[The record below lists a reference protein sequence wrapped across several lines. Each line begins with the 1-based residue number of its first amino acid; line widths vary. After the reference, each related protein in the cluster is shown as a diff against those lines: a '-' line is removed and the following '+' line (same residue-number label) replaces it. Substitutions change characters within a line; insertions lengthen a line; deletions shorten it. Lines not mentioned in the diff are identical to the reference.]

1 MGRSSLWCAPCYFW
15 GLHFCHVPAMKAK
28 VVLSCFPPVVQV
40 IPLGGPTGHTVLPS
54 LLCSWI
60 TFKKNK
66 KYLEVTRDGVSSG
79 LLWLHVWGPRRGE
92 CPGTQVPQLHKKL
105 YCKCHFWA
113 SAYVSSSW
121 GKVAVFHQS
130 TLSFHC
136 VFDELCPGFCLE
148 ASNQQTFYCDYQGLM
163 LLCSVQDLPVTTE
176 HQQGNFY
183 WAAWELWDC
192 SLRKQ
197 PASWK
202 NS

>member
-1 MGRSSLWCAPCYFW
+1 MVSHLVYSDCTFEDQDEGSAQAPRFPSFVKNC
-15 GLHFCHVPAMKAK
+15 PASA
-28 VVLSCFPPVVQV
+28 
-40 IPLGGPTGHTVLPS
+40 
-54 LLCSWI
+54 
-60 TFKKNK
+60 
-66 KYLEVTRDGVSSG
+66 
-79 LLWLHVWGPRRGE
+79 
-92 CPGTQVPQLHKKL
+92 
-105 YCKCHFWA
+105 HFWA
-113 SAYVSSSW
+113 LAYISSSW

-163 LLCSVQDLPVTTE
+163 LLCSVQDLPVTIE

-183 WAAWELWDC
+183 GAAWELWDC

-202 NS
+202 TLRSCSCSHTYWPQPCGSSCFAS